1 MGRQF
6 IKIAAMRAPLLVALG
21 AFAAAADNAP
31 NCALLFFG
39 LPKHFKDIVLP
50 SIRSEILAHNPGCDV
65 FAHTYNVTNITTA
78 RNGEDGAAIHP
89 DEVFALTRNVVVDAP
104 HALPH
109 DLEHYHP
116 YVAFDWKTQQMDNM
130 IKQWHSIERAWG
142 AMVDGERR
150 RGRRYAR
157 VGLFRLDVKYVTPV
171 RVGDGAVAAVP
182 NFGHWNGPRKGLN
195 DRAFYGGRAYA
206 ELWATARFPQADA
219 YLASHKTRLHSEIF
233 MTWLLRD
240 VPVELKPFCFLRVR
254 ATGEVKQRDCER
266 GGGHTDYKP
275 PSRTKASTSPSTLRA
290 PNVTTL
296 PPTAEPRSD
305 RPRRRRVS
313 SSEERRGTW
322 ASSSSNAPL
331 PA

>member
-6 IKIAAMRAPLLVALG
+6 FNIAAMRAPLLVALG

-39 LPKHFKDIVLP
+39 LPKRFKDIVLP
-50 SIRSEILAHNPGCDV
+50 SIRSEILAHSPGCDV
-65 FAHTYNVTNITTA
+65 FAHTYNVTTITTA

-89 DEVFALTRNVVVDAP
+89 DEVFALTRDVVVDAP
-104 HALPH
+104 DALPH

-116 YVAFDWKTQQMDNM
+116 YVGYAWKTQQMDNM

-150 RGRRYAR
+150 AGRRYER

-182 NFGHWNGPRKGLN
+182 NFGHNSNDPKKALN

-219 YLASHKTRLHSEIF
+219 YAASHANKLHSERF
-233 MTWLLRD
+233 MAWLLRD
-240 VPVELKPFCFLRVR
+240 VPVELKPICFLRVR
-254 ATGEVKQRDCER
+254 ATGRVMQRDCA
-266 GGGHTDYKP
+266 GAYKP
-275 PSRTKASTSPSTLRA
+275 PSPTQASTNPTIALAQSARLDPGANPLLAAERLSEA
-290 PNVTTL
+290 PT
-296 PPTAEPRSD
+296 PKPTPKPMSI
-305 RPRRRRVS
+305 
-313 SSEERRGTW
+313 
-322 ASSSSNAPL
+322 SSSSASE
-331 PA
+331 